1 MTGGGPAAA
10 REANRRC
17 YGDGRS
23 TRAYLDDPYHAVRR
37 QLIGEALIDAV
48 HRLDAA
54 GAADA
59 HGGPA
64 GAPGAGI
71 LLELGSGAQ
80 SVFDGLPELR
90 RPTVVAD
97 LSWSALAELKDGRHH
112 PIQLDV
118 TRPLPLADR
127 SAAGVVAAELIEH
140 LYHPGHLLAEIAR
153 VLRPGGALVLST
165 PNLATLQDRIR
176 FLFGRSPARS
186 IRCIATCTCTSARS
200 PRSCWAGCCGPPA
213 SSTWRSG
220 RTTSASASG
229 GTAGSSR
236 GCWPGSSRASAAR
249 WSPPPGVRRRTK
261 ADRPRQEPAPATGCR
276 SPSAQQTS
284 TSIRN
289 DVHLTA
295 GGRADLAV

>member
-176 FLFGRSPARS
+176 FLFGRSPRQIDPMHRYLHLHIRPFTAQLLGRMLRAAGFVDVAIRS
-186 IRCIATCTCTSARS
+186 NYV
-200 PRSCWAGCCGPPA
+200 
-213 SSTWRSG
+213 
-220 RTTSASASG
+220 
-229 GTAGSSR
+229 
-236 GCWPGSSRASAAR
+236 
-249 WSPPPGVRRRTK
+249 GVRVGRDRWLQSRLLARLFPGLGGSLVATARRPA
-261 ADRPRQEPAPATGCR
+261 ADEG
-276 SPSAQQTS
+276 
-284 TSIRN
+284 
-289 DVHLTA
+289 
-295 GGRADLAV
+295 